1 MKVIVKTGDVE
12 GARKFITF
20 FHEKCG
26 LEKYKYDLFMR
37 TIGEDSDTKGVVL
50 DDTILVEEC
59 KKLRW
64 YAVRHELPDEVT
76 EIEVLKNDDC

>member
-37 TIGEDSDTKGVVL
+37 TIGEDSDTKGL
-50 DDTILVEEC
+50 C
-59 KKLRW
+59 
-64 YAVRHELPDEVT
+64 
-76 EIEVLKNDDC
+76 